1 MTQIRSM
8 QDFDSVYQLME
19 QSFPPNERRTYE
31 EQKALLNNSRYNIS
45 IVPGSKKHSLNAFLA
60 YWTLGDLIF
69 IEHFA
74 VNPLCRNTGL
84 GSALLQDMI
93 RQQTHRICLEV
104 ELPENDLAKRRIRFY
119 ERNGF
124 FLNQYPYVQ
133 PSISKGR
140 SPIPLL
146 IMTSGQPVS
155 EKIFQEIKSTLYEY
169 VYGVTEQDKKRL
181 FYLDLTY

>member
-1 MTQIRSM
+1 
-8 QDFDSVYQLME
+8 
-19 QSFPPNERRTYE
+19 
-31 EQKALLNNSRYNIS
+31 
-45 IVPGSKKHSLNAFLA
+45 
-60 YWTLGDLIF
+60 
-69 IEHFA
+69 
-74 VNPLCRNTGL
+74 
-84 GSALLQDMI
+84 
-93 RQQTHRICLEV
+93 QQTHRICLEV

>member
-1 MTQIRSM
+1 MTQIQSM
-8 QDFDSVYQLME
+8 QDFDFVYQLME
-19 QSFPPNERRTYE
+19 RSFPPNERRTYE
-31 EQKALLNNSRYNIS
+31 EQKALLNNPRYNIS
-45 IVPGSKKHSLNAFLA
+45 IVPGLNAHSLNAFLA

-74 VNPLCRNTGL
+74 VNPLRRSTGL
-84 GSALLQDMI
+84 GSAMLQDLT
-93 RQQTHRICLEV
+93 RQQTCRICLEV

-133 PSISKGR
+133 PSLSKGR

-155 EKIFQEIKSTLYEY
+155 EEMFQKIKSTLYEY
-169 VYGVTEQDKKRL
+169 VYGVSE
-181 FYLDLTY
+181 